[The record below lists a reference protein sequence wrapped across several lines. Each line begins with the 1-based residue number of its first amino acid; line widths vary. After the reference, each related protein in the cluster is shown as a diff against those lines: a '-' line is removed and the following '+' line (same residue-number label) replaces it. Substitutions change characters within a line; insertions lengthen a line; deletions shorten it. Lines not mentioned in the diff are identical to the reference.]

1 MTIFLMGTESKK
13 RYVSLIS
20 LKLSNI
26 SLHAKPKD
34 IAHPTKRKRKK
45 KKKKREKSNRRV
57 FRVFFFF
64 NLYKKIIDKNVK

>member
-45 KKKKREKSNRRV
+45 RKKKRIWGGGHIQFIV
-57 FRVFFFF
+57 V
-64 NLYKKIIDKNVK
+64 LDK